1 MSERE
6 GIQVFSPDRGC
17 RPGTLGGVWSPV
29 ITVPASGRFVFVSGL
44 TSRAE
49 DCSVA
54 HVGDIEAQTRQVC
67 ENLVDHLDAVGATLD
82 DVVKLV
88 VYIRDVADFAT
99 IHTVRRE
106 FWPERSPVSTM
117 VQVESLVDSRSLIE
131 IDATAWLAEPVGE
144 PS

>member
-99 IHTVRRE
+99 IHAVRRE

-131 IDATAWLAEPVGE
+131 IDATAWLAEPAAE